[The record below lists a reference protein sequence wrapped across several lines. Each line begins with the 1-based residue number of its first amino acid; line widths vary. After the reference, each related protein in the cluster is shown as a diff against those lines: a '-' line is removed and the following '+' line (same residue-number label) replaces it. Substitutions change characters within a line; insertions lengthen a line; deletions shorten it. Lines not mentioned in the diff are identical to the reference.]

1 MRIEGKRKKI
11 LQREDMLLVLISK
24 RESLGLECGLVL
36 EI

>member
-11 LQREDMLLVLISK
+11 LQREDMLLVLILM